1 MWACVY
7 RRRGNFHERS
17 THVFHGLNN
26 FQEILFFADGCD
38 HEIFEPNINF
48 VFKRSRTC
56 KWPKQLRRR
65 LSAYHRRTNFCGHN
79 ILCVKF
85 SWGQIFVGGGSPWK
99 FNPHKTIVVH
109 ETRMAVHGVR
119 KMSSIRRCS
128 VTRWLASAIA
138 AEGILDDS
146 EPLGIFVGLIF
157 VGNACVGNAFVGNA
171 CVDNYK
177 DIGKWQ
183 LVKQLC
189 ACLLEPGNFHF
200 KKRCCCW
207 ERWKN
212 HWPFAMESITL
223 PCSFLKTNVC
233 VGGTI
238 RCTVTGRCLMVGKT
252 AGKSRWLT
260 THVIY
265 CIVPVH

>member
-65 LSAYHRRTNFCGHN
+65 LSAYRRRTNFCGHN

-85 SWGQIFVGGGSPWK
+85 SWGQIFMGGGSPWK

-109 ETRMAVHGVR
+109 ETRMARREEDVKYQ
-119 KMSSIRRCS
+119 KMLCDKVISLRYRRWGYP
-128 VTRWLASAIA
+128 RWQ
-138 AEGILDDS
+138 
-146 EPLGIFVGLIF
+146 
-157 VGNACVGNAFVGNA
+157 
-171 CVDNYK
+171 
-177 DIGKWQ
+177 W
-183 LVKQLC
+183 
-189 ACLLEPGNFHF
+189 
-200 KKRCCCW
+200 
-207 ERWKN
+207 
-212 HWPFAMESITL
+212 
-223 PCSFLKTNVC
+223 
-233 VGGTI
+233 TI
-238 RCTVTGRCLMVGKT
+238 RNFCGSNFRG
-252 AGKSRWLT
+252 
-260 THVIY
+260 
-265 CIVPVH
+265 